1 MGIPQVRAFL
11 DKVRSDEA
19 LKQRFRSLYEASDLP
34 ALSVMAKE
42 LGFTITKEDYD
53 AAVAEDL
60 KKLTDSGH
68 LSQADLQAIVGG
80 AGDPSAS
87 RPTVGPFCF
96 ATMGETCAQS
106 TIGLCKGPGV
116 SNGTSMCSNVT
127 CC

>member
-1 MGIPQVRAFL
+1 MGVSQVRAFL

-19 LKQRFRSLYEASDLP
+19 LKQRFSGLYQAGDLP
-34 ALSVMAKE
+34 ALSAMAKE

-60 KKLTDSGH
+60 KKLTDSGQ

-87 RPTVGPFCF
+87 RPTVGVFCF
-96 ATMGETCAQS
+96 ATMGDTCAQN
-106 TIGLCKGPGV
+106 TIGMCKGPVV